1 MEIYSKNIQIIIKD
15 RNYSDWNFIDYD
27 TKQNLCID
35 DYPDL
40 NSIAPSEQKLFN
52 LDIVSLDNSNINV
65 NVINKQ
71 SFIKTVPYLSGIL
84 ILDSNK
90 TYGRTPNKK
99 RLLYKCI
106 PDDPSLPSFLIPYDI
121 KIGFSKVIKNRYIIF
136 KYDNWEGK
144 HPYGIIVETIG
155 DIDNLEAF
163 YDYKLY
169 CKYLHIS
176 ITEFTNKTRFIIGK
190 TPIQKY
196 VNEILNNPKYNIE
209 DRRDNYVF
217 TIDSANTIDYDDAF
231 GIKKIGDKWVISIYI
246 TNVFLW
252 IDTLDL
258 WDYFSKRVATIYL
271 PDRKRTMLPTILSD
285 DLCSLQSFQPRFALA
300 MDFIIDGN
308 GSVNNKNIT
317 YRNVLIQ
324 VNKNY
329 SYDDASL
336 YIDNH
341 YIMLY
346 NISKNLDFSIQN
358 SHDLVSYWM
367 VNMNSYTGTKLSE
380 FKTGIFKTMHSNN
393 TILRDDID
401 SEFEMSEDTFQVVR
415 NWNNISGKYLF
426 YDNID
431 NSESILP
438 KYYAHV
444 TSPIRRMVDLL
455 NQIVLLKELKL
466 IDNISDQSQTFLN
479 KWLSEIEYLNS
490 SMRAI
495 RKIQLECELM
505 NNCFNNPSVMDS
517 QYDGTIFHK
526 EIKPNGKITYMVYLE
541 DIKLLSKITTSNDM
555 LNYSKHKFKI
565 YLFEDEDKIRKK
577 IRLQIM

>member
-1 MEIYSKNIQIIIKD
+1 MSIYDKKFQIIIHD
-15 RNYSDWNFIDYD
+15 RNYSKWSFKDFE
-27 TKQNLCID
+27 TKQTLDIENNPGLSDIN
-35 DYPDL
+35 PVE
-40 NSIAPSEQKLFN
+40 SKLFN
-52 LDIVSLDNSNINV
+52 HDVFTIDNSNIN
-65 NVINKQ
+65 IFMKPYE
-71 SFIKTVPYLSGIL
+71 SLIKSVPYLAGIL
-84 ILDSNK
+84 VLENNK

-121 KIGFSKVIKNRYIIF
+121 KIGFSKIIKNRYIIF
-136 KYDNWEGK
+136 KYDSWEGK
-144 HPYGIIVETIG
+144 HPYGIIIETIG

-176 ITEFTNKTRFIIGK
+176 VTEFTNKTRFIIGK

-300 MDFIIDGN
+300 IDFIIDEN

-324 VNKNY
+324 VNRNY

-479 KWLSEIEYLNS
+479 KWLLEIDYLNS

-495 RKIQLECELM
+495 RKIQLECELI
-505 NNCFNNPSVMDS
+505 NKCFNNLSVMDS

-541 DIKLLSKITTSNDM
+541 NIKLLSKITTSNDM
-555 LNYSKHKFKI
+555 INYSRHKFKI